1 MSKKNNG
8 ASNALV
14 QGSILAVASIISR
27 IIGLIYRIP
36 MQRILGDIG
45 IGYYSTAF
53 EIYNV
58 MLIISSYS
66 LPLAVSKMVSA
77 QMAKKRR
84 TATYQDTEVCSSFLQ
99 PSSWHNGCTTYCFY
113 GGNFFAYE
121 RLLNYTI
128 QYFLALRVL
137 DSGAFG
143 SCSDLASSEAFFQGL
158 GTMMPSAV
166 SQIIEQIVNAI
177 VSVWA
182 AYVLYRTGTRIGA
195 VLGDKEHYAAAYGA
209 AGGTLGTVLGSVAA
223 LLFVVFIFAI
233 YMKVFKRQMKRE
245 RNVRVSSFG
254 YTMKILVITVIPV
267 LLSTTIYNISGII
280 DQGIFKQVALLQ
292 GYTQND
298 IDVWWGVYTGKYK
311 LLINV
316 PISIASAMAASFVPV
331 LTGAY
336 HRDDMEAVRG
346 QINLSTRFIMVVA
359 FPCAVGLAV
368 FGLPIFNILFSSTR
382 ATNADASL
390 MMYVGA
396 VAVVFYSLSTL
407 SNGLLQGI
415 DRLKVPV
422 INAAISIVAHVI
434 VLILLMLIFRLNI
447 HAVVLAN
454 TFFALLMC
462 FMNSMAL
469 KKYSGFKQEIKRP
482 LSYRPS
488 ARS

>member
-1 MSKKNNG
+1 
-8 ASNALV
+8 
-14 QGSILAVASIISR
+14 
-27 IIGLIYRIP
+27 
-36 MQRILGDIG
+36 
-45 IGYYSTAF
+45 
-53 EIYNV
+53 
-58 MLIISSYS
+58 
-66 LPLAVSKMVSA
+66 
-77 QMAKKRR
+77 
-84 TATYQDTEVCSSFLQ
+84 
-99 PSSWHNGCTTYCFY
+99 
-113 GGNFFAYE
+113 
-121 RLLNYTI
+121 
-128 QYFLALRVL
+128 
-137 DSGAFG
+137 
-143 SCSDLASSEAFFQGL
+143 
-158 GTMMPSAV
+158 MMPSAV
-166 SQIIEQIVNAI
+166 SQIIEQVVNAI

-382 ATNADASL
+382 ATNAEASL

-469 KKYSGFKQEIKRP
+469 KKYSGFKQEIKKTFIIP
-482 LSYRPS
+482 AISSLIMGVISYIVYFILYKVCHIEIIAFILAAIIAVISYAVALLLLKGLTEDELRHFPKGTLIIKV
-488 ARS
+488 AKKCHLL